1 MGAYQVTD
9 RCARPG
15 RDFVAQWM
23 YNTTSAETSL
33 HVAQLDSGPGY
44 ADLVRKIHQRYGQ
57 QAHLPVKGGPENW
70 DILYPVSPFI
80 ESQHF
85 PITTNG
91 SLAQSPA
98 PELTIK
104 LVNNRFDEESGYRIL
119 TIEVTHVS
127 AIIPC
132 GIPAAAPTDYLDVRR
147 KGS

>member
-1 MGAYQVTD
+1 
-9 RCARPG
+9 
-15 RDFVAQWM
+15 M

-44 ADLVRKIHQRYGQ
+44 ADFVQKIHQRYGQ

-91 SLAQSPA
+91 SLAQSRA

-104 LVNNRFDEESGYRIL
+104 LVNNRFDEVSGYRIM

-127 AIIPC
+127 VIILC
-132 GIPAAAPTDYLDVRR
+132 AIPAAALTDYLDVHR